1 MFPNLPTEAPP
12 SLSSAQSR
20 RSSCAHLPCHWNW
33 MRGPSCPKM
42 WTAED
47 RFKFPPNSI
56 FCVVELF
63 VGVSK
68 GVFLREVGVLR
79 LGQWG
84 ADTVACVQCWG
95 VALCVRVCLPI
106 RTDPGSGVNTAGT
119 NSRLRSEPAGKPAS
133 PCRLTLLLS
142 LAVKEDSPT
151 KRAVEERE
159 VTISCGIQRTDG
171 LKQNQLDW

>member
-33 MRGPSCPKM
+33 MRGPSCPKKRNFM

-68 GVFLREVGVLR
+68 GVFLGEVGVLR

-95 VALCVRVCLPI
+95 VVLCVRVCLPI
-106 RTDPGSGVNTAGT
+106 RTGPGSGVNTAGT

-133 PCRLTLLLS
+133 PC
-142 LAVKEDSPT
+142 
-151 KRAVEERE
+151 
-159 VTISCGIQRTDG
+159 
-171 LKQNQLDW
+171 LDWHCFCPWL